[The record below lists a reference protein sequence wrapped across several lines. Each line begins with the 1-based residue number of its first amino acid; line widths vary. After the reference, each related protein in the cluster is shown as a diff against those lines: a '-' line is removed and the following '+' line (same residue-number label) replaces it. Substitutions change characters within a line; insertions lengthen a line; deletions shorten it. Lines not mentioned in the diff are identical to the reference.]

1 MINVNT
7 FIKFND
13 NFINIF
19 YLKEKIKNSNYI
31 EGAIELT
38 INGKN
43 LIDKSMYDY
52 IDDLWSYLSEG
63 LFIVSQGEEFKCYF
77 PDQPIAVS
85 FIPQKGNRIL
95 VSVKCHEEIKTSID
109 RYEFLNSMAEHAKL
123 FFEKLEDLNSASMGT
138 RKSALQF
145 IEKIR
150 L

>member
-1 MINVNT
+1 MISINT
-7 FIKFND
+7 FIKLND

-19 YLKEKIKNSNYI
+19 DLKEKIKNKNYI

-38 INGKN
+38 INGKI

-52 IDDLWSYLSEG
+52 IDELWSYISEG
-63 LFIVSQGEEFKCYF
+63 LFIVSQNEEFKCYF
-77 PDQPIAVS
+77 PDQPIAVN

-95 VSVKCHEEIKTSID
+95 VSITCHEEIKISIN
-109 RYEFLNSMAEHAKL
+109 RYEFLHSMIEHAKL
-123 FFEKLEDLNSASMGT
+123 FFAKLEDLNSASMGT

-145 IEKIR
+145 IDKIS